1 MAMRVEKR
9 NERVNE
15 VPSRPNSKD
24 TAARAAKLRDEFVRE
39 VTSKHTE
46 RKATPSSV
54 PEVTSTTDM
63 VRVKVYNI
71 GLHHNFRSL
80 VSVLV

>member
-9 NERVNE
+9 NDRISE
-15 VPSRPNSKD
+15 VSSRPNSKD
-24 TAARAAKLRDEFVRE
+24 TSARAAKLKDEFVRDS
-39 VTSKHTE
+39 TSKHAE

-63 VRVKVYNI
+63 VRVKV
-71 GLHHNFRSL
+71 S
-80 VSVLV
+80 